1 MGLIQEQILEDRL
14 VVRQE
19 ERLEVKHKV
28 VTLGEGKKVVRQVD
42 KLEGKEI
49 I

>member
-1 MGLIQEQILEDRL
+1 MGLIQEQILEERL

-28 VTLGEGKKVVRQVD
+28 VILEDKKVVRQVD
-42 KLEGKEI
+42 KLEDKEI